1 MEKDYVVFKQA
12 LAGFLM
18 MNSCRLKKI
27 TPSKKDQRK
36 YVYFFK
42 DTEVVRS
49 LVKQYTEVN

>member
-27 TPSKKDQRK
+27 TASKKDQSK

-42 DTEVVRS
+42 DTETVRS